1 MRSPIIVLITA
12 AGAGSRFSKNNILT
26 PKPLI
31 QVHGKTLLEYTL
43 DSFEFKSDDT
53 LIIATQSKDNVPQ
66 SLSEILKVRFSELQI
81 VWIEVD
87 KLLQGQLSTAVY
99 VADKINKLPLYTK
112 IKSRPL
118 LIHNCDTGFSWSENF
133 IAQESDGTMPV
144 FLGAGNHW
152 SFGVPSKED
161 PRFASRIVEKER
173 ISSLTSIGLYG
184 FKSLEYFHSMA
195 LPYLENAD
203 IHNGEHY
210 IAPMLNWLIKR
221 SAKISLPK
229 ANNVRIYGTPH

>member
-1 MRSPIIVLITA
+1 MS
-12 AGAGSRFSKNNILT
+12 
-26 PKPLI
+26 
-31 QVHGKTLLEYTL
+31 
-43 DSFEFKSDDT
+43 
-53 LIIATQSKDNVPQ
+53 Q

-144 FLGAGNHW
+144 FLELVITGHLAFHQKKIQDLHPELLKKNEY
-152 SFGVPSKED
+152 P
-161 PRFASRIVEKER
+161 
-173 ISSLTSIGLYG
+173 LTSIGLYG

-195 LPYLENAD
+195 LP
-203 IHNGEHY
+203 IWKMQ
-210 IAPMLNWLIKR
+210 IFIMVSI
-221 SAKISLPK
+221 
-229 ANNVRIYGTPH
+229 T